1 MQHDARRSHPSF
13 GQSRFICEAE
23 VLSSHQQEH
32 LIGNAY
38 NIRIFGTWFAYAMAN
53 VVRREQC
60 RPLRQLPICDSSS
73 SDEEDAEN
81 L

>member
-1 MQHDARRSHPSF
+1 M
-13 GQSRFICEAE
+13 
-23 VLSSHQQEH
+23 LSSHQQEH

-60 RPLRQLPICDSSS
+60 RPLRQLPTCDSSS

-81 L
+81 LLSTMQSSFAQQEFNNL